1 MGIWFSADRSFIS
14 DECERLGAGC
24 VKSSYNSNGVLLEK
38 LDFGIC
44 DILFLLTGGNPL
56 VEIVRSKANT
66 VLTTWMIKLIF
77 SIWVAP
83 SRW

>member
-1 MGIWFSADRSFIS
+1 MGMWFSVDRSFIS

-44 DILFLLTGGNPL
+44 DILFLLTAGKPL
-56 VEIVRSKANT
+56 VEIVRSMAKI
-66 VLTTWMIKLIF
+66 VLTTWMIEIIF
-77 SIWVAP
+77 SI
-83 SRW
+83 